1 MDLHDEHGMPGTA
14 VPAADAVQQP
24 AAQPRTLLLVDDEP
38 NILASLK
45 RLLRRDAYHI
55 LTAGSGQ
62 EGLDVLA
69 SHAVDVI
76 VSDQRMPGMLGAD
89 FLRKAK
95 LLCPQTIRIMLSG
108 YTELQAV
115 TDAVNEGAIF
125 KFLTKPWDDH
135 QLREH
140 IAEAFRLKGIDD
152 DNVRLNEQ
160 LREANLALAA
170 ANAAMQAL
178 VRQQQHQISRDEV
191 SLGIARELLQFLP
204 LPVIGLDDEGMIA
217 FINAAAA
224 NLFERG
230 AALLGNEAALVLPQL
245 FDGAGHAPP
254 GRHRW
259 AAVCGGGPSDG
270 RAFAL
275 ARQPGH
281 TESSWSGN
289 ERGMSES
296 GREISMEQAQEG
308 MVLAQALSDASGAV
322 LLAQGATLTAASL
335 TALRRRNVERCY
347 VVMEET
353 PDPAAQA
360 HAEQERLRRLERL
373 AVLFRA
379 TPPDSAGAQL
389 LALLQRYR
397 QGDAA

>member
-14 VPAADAVQQP
+14 ALAADAVQQP
-24 AAQPRTLLLVDDEP
+24 AAQRRTLLLVDDEP

-55 LTAGSGQ
+55 LTANSGQ

-69 SHAVDVI
+69 SNAVDVI

-125 KFLTKPWDDH
+125 KFLTKPWEDH

-152 DNVRLNEQ
+152 DNVRLNAQ
-160 LREANLALAA
+160 LRDANQALAA

-178 VRQQQHQISRDEV
+178 VSQQQHQISRDEV
-191 SLGIARELLQFLP
+191 SLGIAREVLQFLP

-217 FINAAAA
+217 FINASAA

-230 AALLGNEAALVLPQL
+230 AALLGSEAALVLPQL
-245 FDGAGHAPP
+245 FDGQDTPRLVAING
-254 GRHRW
+254 
-259 AAVCGGGPSDG
+259 
-270 RAFAL
+270 
-275 ARQPGH
+275 QP
-281 TESSWSGN
+281 
-289 ERGMSES
+289 
-296 GREISMEQAQEG
+296 
-308 MVLAQALSDASGAV
+308 
-322 LLAQGATLTAASL
+322 
-335 TALRRRNVERCY
+335 Y
-347 VVMEET
+347 VVAIHSMGLHSRSRGSLVT
-353 PDPAAQA
+353 LSR
-360 HAEQERLRRLERL
+360 H
-373 AVLFRA
+373 
-379 TPPDSAGAQL
+379 GA
-389 LALLQRYR
+389 
-397 QGDAA
+397 DT

>member
-1 MDLHDEHGMPGTA
+1 MDLHDEHGMPLTA
-14 VPAADAVQQP
+14 VLAADAGQP
-24 AAQPRTLLLVDDEP
+24 PVASPRTLLLVDDEP

-45 RLLRRDAYHI
+45 RLLRRDGYHI

-125 KFLTKPWDDH
+125 KFLTKPWEDH

-152 DNVRLNEQ
+152 DNVRLNAQ

-204 LPVIGLDDEGMIA
+204 LPVIGLDEDGMIA

-245 FDGAGHAPP
+245 FDG
-254 GRHRW
+254 
-259 AAVCGGGPSDG
+259 
-270 RAFAL
+270 
-275 ARQPGH
+275 
-281 TESSWSGN
+281 
-289 ERGMSES
+289 
-296 GREISMEQAQEG
+296 
-308 MVLAQALSDASGAV
+308 
-322 LLAQGATLTAASL
+322 QGAPCLAAIDGQAYAVAVHPMGLHSRSRGSLITLS
-335 TALRRRNVERCY
+335 R
-347 VVMEET
+347 
-353 PDPAAQA
+353 
-360 HAEQERLRRLERL
+360 HG
-373 AVLFRA
+373 
-379 TPPDSAGAQL
+379 AGT
-389 LALLQRYR
+389 
-397 QGDAA
+397 

>member
-1 MDLHDEHGMPGTA
+1 MDVHDEHGMPGTA
-14 VPAADAVQQP
+14 VPAADTVQQP
-24 AAQPRTLLLVDDEP
+24 AVQPRTLLLVDDEP

-55 LTAGSGQ
+55 LTANSGQ

-125 KFLTKPWDDH
+125 KFLTKPWEDH

-152 DNVRLNEQ
+152 DNVRLNAQ
-160 LREANLALAA
+160 LRDANQALAA

-178 VRQQQHQISRDEV
+178 VSQQQHQISRDEV
-191 SLGIARELLQFLP
+191 SLGIAREVLQFLP

-217 FINAAAA
+217 FINASAA

-230 AALLGNEAALVLPQL
+230 ATLLGNEAALVLPQL
-245 FDGAGHAPP
+245 FDGQDTPRLVAING
-254 GRHRW
+254 
-259 AAVCGGGPSDG
+259 
-270 RAFAL
+270 
-275 ARQPGH
+275 QP
-281 TESSWSGN
+281 
-289 ERGMSES
+289 
-296 GREISMEQAQEG
+296 
-308 MVLAQALSDASGAV
+308 
-322 LLAQGATLTAASL
+322 
-335 TALRRRNVERCY
+335 Y
-347 VVMEET
+347 VV
-353 PDPAAQA
+353 
-360 HAEQERLRRLERL
+360 
-373 AVLFRA
+373 AVHPMGLHSRSRGSLV
-379 TPPDSAGAQL
+379 TLSRHGA
-389 LALLQRYR
+389 
-397 QGDAA
+397 DT

>member
-1 MDLHDEHGMPGTA
+1 MPGTA

-45 RLLRRDAYHI
+45 RLLRRDGYHI
-55 LTAGSGQ
+55 LTANSGQ

-69 SHAVDVI
+69 IHAVDVI

-125 KFLTKPWDDH
+125 KFLTKPWEDH

-152 DNVRLNEQ
+152 DNVRLNAQ
-160 LREANLALAA
+160 LRDVNQALAA

-178 VRQQQHQISRDEV
+178 VHQQQHQISRDEV

-204 LPVIGLDDEGMIA
+204 LPVIGLDEDGMIA
-217 FINAAAA
+217 FINAAAE

-245 FDGAGHAPP
+245 FDG
-254 GRHRW
+254 
-259 AAVCGGGPSDG
+259 
-270 RAFAL
+270 
-275 ARQPGH
+275 
-281 TESSWSGN
+281 
-289 ERGMSES
+289 
-296 GREISMEQAQEG
+296 
-308 MVLAQALSDASGAV
+308 
-322 LLAQGATLTAASL
+322 QGAPCLAAIDGQPYAVAVHPMGLHSRSRGSLVTLS
-335 TALRRRNVERCY
+335 R
-347 VVMEET
+347 
-353 PDPAAQA
+353 
-360 HAEQERLRRLERL
+360 H
-373 AVLFRA
+373 
-379 TPPDSAGAQL
+379 GA
-389 LALLQRYR
+389 RT
-397 QGDAA
+397 

>member
-1 MDLHDEHGMPGTA
+1 MDLHDEHGMPATA
-14 VPAADAVQQP
+14 VLAADAGQQP
-24 AAQPRTLLLVDDEP
+24 AAPPRTLLLVDDEP

-45 RLLRRDAYHI
+45 RLLRRDGYHI

-62 EGLDVLA
+62 EGLEVLA
-69 SHAVDVI
+69 SHVVDVI

-125 KFLTKPWDDH
+125 KFLTKPWEDH

-152 DNVRLNEQ
+152 DNVRLNGQ
-160 LREANLALAA
+160 LREVNLALAA

-178 VRQQQHQISRDEV
+178 VSQQQHQISRDEV

-204 LPVIGLDDEGMIA
+204 LPVIGLDEDGMIA

-230 AALLGNEAALVLPQL
+230 AALLGNEAAIVLPQL
-245 FDGAGHAPP
+245 FGGQGAPCLAAIDGQPYAVAIHPMGMHSRSRGSLVTLSRHGAG
-254 GRHRW
+254 
-259 AAVCGGGPSDG
+259 
-270 RAFAL
+270 
-275 ARQPGH
+275 
-281 TESSWSGN
+281 T
-289 ERGMSES
+289 
-296 GREISMEQAQEG
+296 
-308 MVLAQALSDASGAV
+308 
-322 LLAQGATLTAASL
+322 
-335 TALRRRNVERCY
+335 
-347 VVMEET
+347 
-353 PDPAAQA
+353 
-360 HAEQERLRRLERL
+360 
-373 AVLFRA
+373 
-379 TPPDSAGAQL
+379 
-389 LALLQRYR
+389 
-397 QGDAA
+397 

>member
-1 MDLHDEHGMPGTA
+1 MDLHDEHGMPGIA
-14 VPAADAVQQP
+14 VPAADTVQQP

-55 LTAGSGQ
+55 LTANSGQ

-245 FDGAGHAPP
+245 FDGQDTPRLVAING
-254 GRHRW
+254 
-259 AAVCGGGPSDG
+259 
-270 RAFAL
+270 
-275 ARQPGH
+275 QP
-281 TESSWSGN
+281 
-289 ERGMSES
+289 
-296 GREISMEQAQEG
+296 
-308 MVLAQALSDASGAV
+308 
-322 LLAQGATLTAASL
+322 
-335 TALRRRNVERCY
+335 Y
-347 VVMEET
+347 VV
-353 PDPAAQA
+353 
-360 HAEQERLRRLERL
+360 
-373 AVLFRA
+373 AVHPMGLHSRSRGSLV
-379 TPPDSAGAQL
+379 TLSRHGVDK
-389 LALLQRYR
+389 
-397 QGDAA
+397 

>member
-1 MDLHDEHGMPGTA
+1 MDVHDEHGMPGTA
-14 VPAADAVQQP
+14 DAVRQPAVQQ
-24 AAQPRTLLLVDDEP
+24 RTLLLVDDEP

-45 RLLRRDAYHI
+45 RLLRRDGYHI
-55 LTAGSGQ
+55 LTANSGQ

-95 LLCPQTIRIMLSG
+95 LLYPQTIRIMLSG

-125 KFLTKPWDDH
+125 KFLTKPWEDH

-152 DNVRLNEQ
+152 DNVRLNAQ
-160 LREANLALAA
+160 LRDANQALAA

-178 VRQQQHQISRDEV
+178 LRQQQHQISRDEV

-204 LPVIGLDDEGMIA
+204 LPVIGLDEDGMIA
-217 FINAAAA
+217 FINAAAE

-245 FDGAGHAPP
+245 FDG
-254 GRHRW
+254 
-259 AAVCGGGPSDG
+259 
-270 RAFAL
+270 
-275 ARQPGH
+275 
-281 TESSWSGN
+281 
-289 ERGMSES
+289 
-296 GREISMEQAQEG
+296 
-308 MVLAQALSDASGAV
+308 
-322 LLAQGATLTAASL
+322 QG
-335 TALRRRNVERCY
+335 V
-347 VVMEET
+347 
-353 PDPAAQA
+353 
-360 HAEQERLRRLERL
+360 HRL
-373 AVLFRA
+373 AAIDGQPYAVAVHPMGLHSRSRGSLV
-379 TPPDSAGAQL
+379 TLSRHGAGT
-389 LALLQRYR
+389 
-397 QGDAA
+397 

>member
-1 MDLHDEHGMPGTA
+1 MPGTA
-14 VPAADAVQQP
+14 VLAADAVQQP
-24 AAQPRTLLLVDDEP
+24 AAQRRTLLLVDDEP

-55 LTAGSGQ
+55 LTANSGQ

-69 SHAVDVI
+69 SNAVDVI

-125 KFLTKPWDDH
+125 KFLTKPWEDH

-152 DNVRLNEQ
+152 DNVRLNAQ
-160 LREANLALAA
+160 LRDANQALAA

-178 VRQQQHQISRDEV
+178 VSQQQHQISRDEV
-191 SLGIARELLQFLP
+191 SLGIAREVLQFLP

-217 FINAAAA
+217 FINASAA

-230 AALLGNEAALVLPQL
+230 ATLLGNEAALVLPQL
-245 FDGAGHAPP
+245 FDGQDTPRLVAING
-254 GRHRW
+254 
-259 AAVCGGGPSDG
+259 
-270 RAFAL
+270 
-275 ARQPGH
+275 QP
-281 TESSWSGN
+281 
-289 ERGMSES
+289 
-296 GREISMEQAQEG
+296 
-308 MVLAQALSDASGAV
+308 
-322 LLAQGATLTAASL
+322 
-335 TALRRRNVERCY
+335 Y
-347 VVMEET
+347 VV
-353 PDPAAQA
+353 
-360 HAEQERLRRLERL
+360 
-373 AVLFRA
+373 AVHPMGLHSRSRGSLV
-379 TPPDSAGAQL
+379 TLSRHGA
-389 LALLQRYR
+389 
-397 QGDAA
+397 DT

>member
-14 VPAADAVQQP
+14 ALAADAVQQP
-24 AAQPRTLLLVDDEP
+24 AAQRRTLLLVDDEP

-55 LTAGSGQ
+55 LTANSGQ

-69 SHAVDVI
+69 CNAVDVI

-125 KFLTKPWDDH
+125 KFLTKPWEDH

-152 DNVRLNEQ
+152 DNVRLNAQ
-160 LREANLALAA
+160 LRDANQALAA

-178 VRQQQHQISRDEV
+178 VSQQQHQISRDEV
-191 SLGIARELLQFLP
+191 SLGIAREVLQFLP

-217 FINAAAA
+217 FINASAA

-245 FDGAGHAPP
+245 FDGQDTPRLVAING
-254 GRHRW
+254 
-259 AAVCGGGPSDG
+259 
-270 RAFAL
+270 
-275 ARQPGH
+275 QP
-281 TESSWSGN
+281 
-289 ERGMSES
+289 
-296 GREISMEQAQEG
+296 
-308 MVLAQALSDASGAV
+308 
-322 LLAQGATLTAASL
+322 
-335 TALRRRNVERCY
+335 Y
-347 VVMEET
+347 VVAIHSMGLHSRSRGSLVT
-353 PDPAAQA
+353 LSR
-360 HAEQERLRRLERL
+360 H
-373 AVLFRA
+373 
-379 TPPDSAGAQL
+379 GA
-389 LALLQRYR
+389 
-397 QGDAA
+397 DT

>member
-1 MDLHDEHGMPGTA
+1 MDLHDEHRMAEAGA
-14 VPAADAVQQP
+14 VAAG
-24 AAQPRTLLLVDDEP
+24 AAAPPEAPPRTLLLVDDEQ

-62 EGLDVLA
+62 EGMEVLA

-95 LLCPQTIRIMLSG
+95 LLYPQTIRIMLSG

-125 KFLTKPWDDH
+125 KFLTKPWEDH

-152 DNVRLNEQ
+152 DNARLNAQ
-160 LREANLALAA
+160 LRDANQALAA
-170 ANAAMQAL
+170 ANAAMQVL

-204 LPVIGLDDEGMIA
+204 LAVIGLDEDGMIA

-224 NLFERG
+224 GLFERG

-245 FDGAGHAPP
+245 FDG
-254 GRHRW
+254 
-259 AAVCGGGPSDG
+259 
-270 RAFAL
+270 
-275 ARQPGH
+275 
-281 TESSWSGN
+281 
-289 ERGMSES
+289 
-296 GREISMEQAQEG
+296 
-308 MVLAQALSDASGAV
+308 
-322 LLAQGATLTAASL
+322 QGAPGLAVIDGQPYAVAIHPMGANSRSRGSLVTLTRHGG
-335 TALRRRNVERCY
+335 TA
-347 VVMEET
+347 
-353 PDPAAQA
+353 
-360 HAEQERLRRLERL
+360 
-373 AVLFRA
+373 
-379 TPPDSAGAQL
+379 
-389 LALLQRYR
+389 
-397 QGDAA
+397 

>member
-1 MDLHDEHGMPGTA
+1 MDVHDEHGMPRTA
-14 VPAADAVQQP
+14 AP

-45 RLLRRDAYHI
+45 RLLRRDGYQI
-55 LTAGSGQ
+55 LTANSGQ

-125 KFLTKPWDDH
+125 KFLTKPWEDH

-152 DNVRLNEQ
+152 DNVRLNAQ
-160 LREANLALAA
+160 LRDANQALAA

-204 LPVIGLDDEGMIA
+204 LPVIGLDEDGMIA

-230 AALLGNEAALVLPQL
+230 AALLGNEAAIVLPQL
-245 FDGAGHAPP
+245 FDG
-254 GRHRW
+254 
-259 AAVCGGGPSDG
+259 
-270 RAFAL
+270 
-275 ARQPGH
+275 
-281 TESSWSGN
+281 
-289 ERGMSES
+289 
-296 GREISMEQAQEG
+296 
-308 MVLAQALSDASGAV
+308 
-322 LLAQGATLTAASL
+322 QGAPCLAAIDGQPYTVAVHPMGLHSRSRGSLVTLSRHGVDT
-335 TALRRRNVERCY
+335 
-347 VVMEET
+347 
-353 PDPAAQA
+353 
-360 HAEQERLRRLERL
+360 
-373 AVLFRA
+373 
-379 TPPDSAGAQL
+379 
-389 LALLQRYR
+389 
-397 QGDAA
+397 

>member
-1 MDLHDEHGMPGTA
+1 MDVHDEHGMPAAA
-14 VPAADAVQQP
+14 VLAADAVQQP
-24 AAQPRTLLLVDDEP
+24 AAQRRTLLLVDDEP

-45 RLLRRDAYHI
+45 RLLRRDGYHI
-55 LTAGSGQ
+55 LTANSGQ

-69 SHAVDVI
+69 SNAVDVI

-125 KFLTKPWDDH
+125 KFLTKPWEDH

-152 DNVRLNEQ
+152 DNVRLNAQ
-160 LREANLALAA
+160 LRDANQALAA

-178 VRQQQHQISRDEV
+178 VSQQQHQISRDEV
-191 SLGIARELLQFLP
+191 SLGIAREVLQFLP

-217 FINAAAA
+217 FINASAA

-245 FDGAGHAPP
+245 FDGQDTPRLVAING
-254 GRHRW
+254 
-259 AAVCGGGPSDG
+259 
-270 RAFAL
+270 
-275 ARQPGH
+275 QP
-281 TESSWSGN
+281 
-289 ERGMSES
+289 
-296 GREISMEQAQEG
+296 
-308 MVLAQALSDASGAV
+308 
-322 LLAQGATLTAASL
+322 
-335 TALRRRNVERCY
+335 Y
-347 VVMEET
+347 VV
-353 PDPAAQA
+353 
-360 HAEQERLRRLERL
+360 
-373 AVLFRA
+373 AVHPMGLHSRSRGSLV
-379 TPPDSAGAQL
+379 TLSRHGA
-389 LALLQRYR
+389 
-397 QGDAA
+397 DT

>member
-1 MDLHDEHGMPGTA
+1 MDLHDEHGMPATA
-14 VPAADAVQQP
+14 ALTADAGQQ
-24 AAQPRTLLLVDDEP
+24 AAAPPRTLLLVDDEP

-55 LTAGSGQ
+55 LTANSGQ

-69 SHAVDVI
+69 SNAVDVI

-125 KFLTKPWDDH
+125 KFLTKPWEDH

-152 DNVRLNEQ
+152 DNVRLNAQ
-160 LREANLALAA
+160 LRDANQALAA

-178 VRQQQHQISRDEV
+178 VSQQQHQISRDEV
-191 SLGIARELLQFLP
+191 SLGIAREVLQFLP

-217 FINAAAA
+217 FINASAA

-230 AALLGNEAALVLPQL
+230 ATLLGNEAALVLPQL
-245 FDGAGHAPP
+245 FDGQDTPRLVAING
-254 GRHRW
+254 
-259 AAVCGGGPSDG
+259 
-270 RAFAL
+270 
-275 ARQPGH
+275 QP
-281 TESSWSGN
+281 
-289 ERGMSES
+289 
-296 GREISMEQAQEG
+296 
-308 MVLAQALSDASGAV
+308 
-322 LLAQGATLTAASL
+322 
-335 TALRRRNVERCY
+335 Y
-347 VVMEET
+347 VV
-353 PDPAAQA
+353 
-360 HAEQERLRRLERL
+360 
-373 AVLFRA
+373 AVHPMGLHSRSRGSLV
-379 TPPDSAGAQL
+379 TLSRHGVDT
-389 LALLQRYR
+389 
-397 QGDAA
+397 

>member
-1 MDLHDEHGMPGTA
+1 MPGTA
-14 VPAADAVQQP
+14 VLAADAVQQP
-24 AAQPRTLLLVDDEP
+24 AAQRRTLLLVDDEP

-45 RLLRRDAYHI
+45 RLLRRDGYHI
-55 LTAGSGQ
+55 LTANSGQ

-125 KFLTKPWDDH
+125 KFLTKPWEDH

-152 DNVRLNEQ
+152 DNVRLNAQ
-160 LREANLALAA
+160 LRDANQALAA

-178 VRQQQHQISRDEV
+178 VHQQQHQISRDEV
-191 SLGIARELLQFLP
+191 SLGIAREVLQFLP

-245 FDGAGHAPP
+245 FDGQDTP
-254 GRHRW
+254 RL
-259 AAVCGGGPSDG
+259 AAIDG
-270 RAFAL
+270 
-275 ARQPGH
+275 QP
-281 TESSWSGN
+281 
-289 ERGMSES
+289 
-296 GREISMEQAQEG
+296 
-308 MVLAQALSDASGAV
+308 
-322 LLAQGATLTAASL
+322 
-335 TALRRRNVERCY
+335 Y
-347 VVMEET
+347 VV
-353 PDPAAQA
+353 
-360 HAEQERLRRLERL
+360 
-373 AVLFRA
+373 AVHPMGLHSRSRGSLV
-379 TPPDSAGAQL
+379 TLSRHGA
-389 LALLQRYR
+389 
-397 QGDAA
+397 DT

>member
-1 MDLHDEHGMPGTA
+1 MDVHDENGMPGT
-14 VPAADAVQQP
+14 

-45 RLLRRDAYHI
+45 RLLRRDGYHM
-55 LTAGSGQ
+55 LTANSGQ

-152 DNVRLNEQ
+152 DNVRLNAQ
-160 LREANLALAA
+160 LRDANQALAA

-178 VRQQQHQISRDEV
+178 VSQQQHQISRDEV
-191 SLGIARELLQFLP
+191 SLGIAREVLQFLP

-245 FDGAGHAPP
+245 FDGQDTP
-254 GRHRW
+254 RL
-259 AAVCGGGPSDG
+259 AAIDG
-270 RAFAL
+270 
-275 ARQPGH
+275 QP
-281 TESSWSGN
+281 
-289 ERGMSES
+289 
-296 GREISMEQAQEG
+296 
-308 MVLAQALSDASGAV
+308 
-322 LLAQGATLTAASL
+322 
-335 TALRRRNVERCY
+335 Y
-347 VVMEET
+347 VV
-353 PDPAAQA
+353 
-360 HAEQERLRRLERL
+360 
-373 AVLFRA
+373 AVHPMGLHSRSRGSLV
-379 TPPDSAGAQL
+379 TLSRHGAGT
-389 LALLQRYR
+389 
-397 QGDAA
+397 

>member
-1 MDLHDEHGMPGTA
+1 MDVHDEHDMPGTA
-14 VPAADAVQQP
+14 VPAAA
-24 AAQPRTLLLVDDEP
+24 PRTLLLVDDEP

-45 RLLRRDAYHI
+45 RLLRRDGYHI
-55 LTAGSGQ
+55 LTANGGQ
-62 EGLDVLA
+62 EGLDVLV

-95 LLCPQTIRIMLSG
+95 LLRPQTIRIMLSG

-125 KFLTKPWDDH
+125 KFLTKPWEDH

-152 DNVRLNEQ
+152 DNVRLNAQ
-160 LREANLALAA
+160 LRDANQALAA

-204 LPVIGLDDEGMIA
+204 LPVIGLDEDGMIA

-230 AALLGNEAALVLPQL
+230 AALLGNEAAIVLPQL
-245 FDGAGHAPP
+245 FDG
-254 GRHRW
+254 
-259 AAVCGGGPSDG
+259 
-270 RAFAL
+270 
-275 ARQPGH
+275 
-281 TESSWSGN
+281 
-289 ERGMSES
+289 
-296 GREISMEQAQEG
+296 
-308 MVLAQALSDASGAV
+308 
-322 LLAQGATLTAASL
+322 QGAPCLAAIDGQPYAVAVHPMGLHSRSRGSLVTLS
-335 TALRRRNVERCY
+335 R
-347 VVMEET
+347 
-353 PDPAAQA
+353 
-360 HAEQERLRRLERL
+360 H
-373 AVLFRA
+373 
-379 TPPDSAGAQL
+379 GA
-389 LALLQRYR
+389 
-397 QGDAA
+397 DT

>member
-1 MDLHDEHGMPGTA
+1 MDLHDEHRMAEAGA
-14 VPAADAVQQP
+14 VAAG
-24 AAQPRTLLLVDDEP
+24 AAAPPEAPPRTLLLVDDEQ

-55 LTAGSGQ
+55 LTANSGQ

-69 SHAVDVI
+69 SNAVDVI

-125 KFLTKPWDDH
+125 KFLTKPWEDH

-152 DNVRLNEQ
+152 DNVRLNAQ
-160 LREANLALAA
+160 LRDANQALAA

-178 VRQQQHQISRDEV
+178 VSQQQHQISRDEV
-191 SLGIARELLQFLP
+191 SLGIAREVLQFLP

-217 FINAAAA
+217 FINASAA

-230 AALLGNEAALVLPQL
+230 ATLLGNEAALVLPQL
-245 FDGAGHAPP
+245 FDGQDTPRLVAING
-254 GRHRW
+254 
-259 AAVCGGGPSDG
+259 
-270 RAFAL
+270 
-275 ARQPGH
+275 QP
-281 TESSWSGN
+281 
-289 ERGMSES
+289 
-296 GREISMEQAQEG
+296 
-308 MVLAQALSDASGAV
+308 
-322 LLAQGATLTAASL
+322 
-335 TALRRRNVERCY
+335 Y
-347 VVMEET
+347 VV
-353 PDPAAQA
+353 
-360 HAEQERLRRLERL
+360 
-373 AVLFRA
+373 AVHPMGLHSRSRGSLV
-379 TPPDSAGAQL
+379 TLSRHGA
-389 LALLQRYR
+389 
-397 QGDAA
+397 DT

>member
-14 VPAADAVQQP
+14 VLAVDAVQQP
-24 AAQPRTLLLVDDEP
+24 AAQRRTLLLVDDEP

-55 LTAGSGQ
+55 LTANSGQ

-125 KFLTKPWDDH
+125 KFLTKPWEDH

-152 DNVRLNEQ
+152 DNVRLNAQ
-160 LREANLALAA
+160 LRDANQALAA

-178 VRQQQHQISRDEV
+178 VSQQQHQISRDEV
-191 SLGIARELLQFLP
+191 SLGIAREVLQFLP
-204 LPVIGLDDEGMIA
+204 LAVIGLDDEGMIA
-217 FINAAAA
+217 FINASAA

-245 FDGAGHAPP
+245 FDGQDTPRLVAING
-254 GRHRW
+254 
-259 AAVCGGGPSDG
+259 
-270 RAFAL
+270 
-275 ARQPGH
+275 QP
-281 TESSWSGN
+281 
-289 ERGMSES
+289 
-296 GREISMEQAQEG
+296 
-308 MVLAQALSDASGAV
+308 
-322 LLAQGATLTAASL
+322 
-335 TALRRRNVERCY
+335 Y
-347 VVMEET
+347 VV
-353 PDPAAQA
+353 
-360 HAEQERLRRLERL
+360 
-373 AVLFRA
+373 AVHPMGLHSRSRGSLV
-379 TPPDSAGAQL
+379 TLSRHGA
-389 LALLQRYR
+389 
-397 QGDAA
+397 DT

>member
-1 MDLHDEHGMPGTA
+1 MDVHDEQGVPGTA
-14 VPAADAVQQP
+14 ALAADAGQQ
-24 AAQPRTLLLVDDEP
+24 AAALPRTLLLVDDEP

-45 RLLRRDAYHI
+45 RLLRRDGYHI
-55 LTAGSGQ
+55 LTANSGQ
-62 EGLDVLA
+62 EGLDVLD

-125 KFLTKPWDDH
+125 KFLTKPWDDQ

-152 DNVRLNEQ
+152 DNVRLNAQ
-160 LREANLALAA
+160 LRDVNQALAA

-204 LPVIGLDDEGMIA
+204 LPVIGLDEDGMIA

-230 AALLGNEAALVLPQL
+230 AALLGNEAAIVLPQL
-245 FDGAGHAPP
+245 FDG
-254 GRHRW
+254 
-259 AAVCGGGPSDG
+259 
-270 RAFAL
+270 
-275 ARQPGH
+275 
-281 TESSWSGN
+281 
-289 ERGMSES
+289 
-296 GREISMEQAQEG
+296 
-308 MVLAQALSDASGAV
+308 
-322 LLAQGATLTAASL
+322 QGAPCLAAIDGQPYAVAVHPMGLHSRSRGSLVTLS
-335 TALRRRNVERCY
+335 R
-347 VVMEET
+347 
-353 PDPAAQA
+353 
-360 HAEQERLRRLERL
+360 H
-373 AVLFRA
+373 
-379 TPPDSAGAQL
+379 GA
-389 LALLQRYR
+389 
-397 QGDAA
+397 DT

>member
-14 VPAADAVQQP
+14 VLAADAVRQP
-24 AAQPRTLLLVDDEP
+24 AAQRRTLLLVDDEP

-55 LTAGSGQ
+55 LTANSGQ

-69 SHAVDVI
+69 SNAVDVI

-125 KFLTKPWDDH
+125 KFLTKPWEDH

-152 DNVRLNEQ
+152 DNVRLNAQ
-160 LREANLALAA
+160 LRDANQALAA

-178 VRQQQHQISRDEV
+178 VSQQQHQISRDEV
-191 SLGIARELLQFLP
+191 SLGIAREVLQFLP
-204 LPVIGLDDEGMIA
+204 LAVIGLDDEGMIA
-217 FINAAAA
+217 FINASAA

-245 FDGAGHAPP
+245 FDGQDTP
-254 GRHRW
+254 RL
-259 AAVCGGGPSDG
+259 AAIDG
-270 RAFAL
+270 
-275 ARQPGH
+275 QP
-281 TESSWSGN
+281 
-289 ERGMSES
+289 
-296 GREISMEQAQEG
+296 
-308 MVLAQALSDASGAV
+308 
-322 LLAQGATLTAASL
+322 
-335 TALRRRNVERCY
+335 Y
-347 VVMEET
+347 VV
-353 PDPAAQA
+353 
-360 HAEQERLRRLERL
+360 
-373 AVLFRA
+373 AVHPMGLHSRSRGSLV
-379 TPPDSAGAQL
+379 TLSRHGA
-389 LALLQRYR
+389 
-397 QGDAA
+397 DT

>member
-1 MDLHDEHGMPGTA
+1 MDVHDEYGLPDMA
-14 VPAADAVQQP
+14 ALAADAGQQP
-24 AAQPRTLLLVDDEP
+24 AAAPRTLLLVDDEP

-45 RLLRRDAYHI
+45 RLLRRDGYHI
-55 LTAGSGQ
+55 ITANSGQ

-69 SHAVDVI
+69 AHTVDVI

-125 KFLTKPWDDH
+125 KFLTKPWEDH

-152 DNVRLNEQ
+152 DNVRLNAQ
-160 LREANLALAA
+160 LRDANQALAA

-204 LPVIGLDDEGMIA
+204 LPVIGLDEDGMIA

-230 AALLGNEAALVLPQL
+230 AALLGNEAAIVLPQL
-245 FDGAGHAPP
+245 FDG
-254 GRHRW
+254 
-259 AAVCGGGPSDG
+259 
-270 RAFAL
+270 
-275 ARQPGH
+275 
-281 TESSWSGN
+281 
-289 ERGMSES
+289 
-296 GREISMEQAQEG
+296 
-308 MVLAQALSDASGAV
+308 
-322 LLAQGATLTAASL
+322 QGAPCLAAIDGQPYTVAVHPMGLHSRSRGSLVTLSRHGVDT
-335 TALRRRNVERCY
+335 
-347 VVMEET
+347 
-353 PDPAAQA
+353 
-360 HAEQERLRRLERL
+360 
-373 AVLFRA
+373 
-379 TPPDSAGAQL
+379 
-389 LALLQRYR
+389 
-397 QGDAA
+397 

>member
-1 MDLHDEHGMPGTA
+1 MDLHDEHDMPGTA
-14 VPAADAVQQP
+14 VLAADAVQQP
-24 AAQPRTLLLVDDEP
+24 AAQRRTLLLVDDEP

-55 LTAGSGQ
+55 LTANSGQ

-69 SHAVDVI
+69 SNAVDVI

-125 KFLTKPWDDH
+125 KFLTKPWEDH

-152 DNVRLNEQ
+152 DNVRLNAQ
-160 LREANLALAA
+160 LRDANQALAA

-178 VRQQQHQISRDEV
+178 VSQQQHQISRDEV
-191 SLGIARELLQFLP
+191 SLGIAREVLQFLP

-230 AALLGNEAALVLPQL
+230 AALLGNEAAQVLPQL
-245 FDGAGHAPP
+245 FDGQDTP
-254 GRHRW
+254 RL
-259 AAVCGGGPSDG
+259 AAIDG
-270 RAFAL
+270 
-275 ARQPGH
+275 QP
-281 TESSWSGN
+281 
-289 ERGMSES
+289 
-296 GREISMEQAQEG
+296 
-308 MVLAQALSDASGAV
+308 
-322 LLAQGATLTAASL
+322 
-335 TALRRRNVERCY
+335 Y
-347 VVMEET
+347 VV
-353 PDPAAQA
+353 
-360 HAEQERLRRLERL
+360 
-373 AVLFRA
+373 AVHPMGLHSRSRGSLV
-379 TPPDSAGAQL
+379 TLSRHGVDT
-389 LALLQRYR
+389 
-397 QGDAA
+397 

>member
-1 MDLHDEHGMPGTA
+1 MDVHDEYGLPGMAPL
-14 VPAADAVQQP
+14 AADAGQQP
-24 AAQPRTLLLVDDEP
+24 AAAPRTLLLVDDEP

-45 RLLRRDAYHI
+45 RLLRRDGYHI
-55 LTAGSGQ
+55 ITANSGQ

-69 SHAVDVI
+69 AHTVDVI

-125 KFLTKPWDDH
+125 KFLTKPWEDH

-152 DNVRLNEQ
+152 DNVRLNAQ
-160 LREANLALAA
+160 LRDANQALAA

-204 LPVIGLDDEGMIA
+204 LPVIGLDEDGMIA

-230 AALLGNEAALVLPQL
+230 AALLGNEAAIVLPQL
-245 FDGAGHAPP
+245 FDG
-254 GRHRW
+254 
-259 AAVCGGGPSDG
+259 
-270 RAFAL
+270 
-275 ARQPGH
+275 
-281 TESSWSGN
+281 
-289 ERGMSES
+289 
-296 GREISMEQAQEG
+296 
-308 MVLAQALSDASGAV
+308 
-322 LLAQGATLTAASL
+322 QGAPCLAAIDGQPYTVAVHPMGLHSRSRGSLVTLSRHGVDT
-335 TALRRRNVERCY
+335 
-347 VVMEET
+347 
-353 PDPAAQA
+353 
-360 HAEQERLRRLERL
+360 
-373 AVLFRA
+373 
-379 TPPDSAGAQL
+379 
-389 LALLQRYR
+389 
-397 QGDAA
+397 